1 MQLLK
6 SYKHIFFDLD
16 HTLWD
21 FEKNSQETLRELFA
35 EFELQRLGVPSFDH
49 FFEKYKIRN
58 EFLWKCYREGK
69 ISVTDLRLHRFSN
82 TLSDFFISDKKIAFD
97 ISHKYMAVCP
107 DKSHLVPNT
116 IDTLQYLQSKYE
128 LHIITN
134 GFHEV
139 QMRKIKNCKIG
150 HYFGQVITS
159 ESAGCL
165 KPEKKI
171 FEYALALTNA
181 KKDASVY
188 VGDSL
193 EVDILGAKNAG
204 LDQIFFNPRNIPHTE
219 QITYEVQLLTEL
231 KNIL

>member
-1 MQLLK
+1 MPK
-6 SYKHIFFDLD
+6 SYQHIFFDLD

-21 FEKNSQETLRELFA
+21 FDRNSHETLQELFT
-35 EFELQRLGVPSFDH
+35 EFELEKLGIPSFH
-49 FFEKYKIRN
+49 QFFEKYKIRN
-58 EFLWKCYREGK
+58 EFLWKNYREGK

-82 TLSDFFISDKKIAFD
+82 TLSDFSIADKKISFD
-97 ISHKYMAVCP
+97 ISNKYMSLCP
-107 DKSHLVPNT
+107 DKNHLVPNT
-116 IDTLQYLQSKYE
+116 IDILQYLQSKYE

-165 KPEKKI
+165 KPERKI
-171 FEYALALTNA
+171 FEYALALTKAN
-181 KKDASVY
+181 KDASVY
-188 VGDSL
+188 IGDSL

-204 LDQIFFNPRNIPHTE
+204 LDQIFYNPRNIPHGE
-219 QITYEVQLLTEL
+219 QITHEVQFLTEL
-231 KNIL
+231 KDIL